1 MMEAFARHLLGG
13 RHAMSLLGT
22 LALVAAALGWL
33 VCLPILRKGLA
44 DVRRIPGGVW
54 RITGYRNRKS
64 WRVRMIGGYLLGGW
78 PGGCV
83 VWIWRRSEE
92 RQTLRDEW
100 QMLIEERRARHELV
114 LAHYEDEPEDEDV
127 AR

>member
-1 MMEAFARHLLGG
+1 MMETFARHLLGG
-13 RHAMSLLGT
+13 RHAMTLLGT
-22 LALVAAALGWL
+22 LALVAAALGWI
-33 VCLPILRKGLA
+33 VCLPIVRKGLT

-64 WRVRMIGGYLLGGW
+64 WRWRMIGGYVLGGW
-78 PGGCV
+78 PGGLA

-100 QMLIEERRARHELV
+100 HLLIQERRARHEIV
-114 LAHYEDEPEDEDV
+114 LAQYEDEPQDEDV